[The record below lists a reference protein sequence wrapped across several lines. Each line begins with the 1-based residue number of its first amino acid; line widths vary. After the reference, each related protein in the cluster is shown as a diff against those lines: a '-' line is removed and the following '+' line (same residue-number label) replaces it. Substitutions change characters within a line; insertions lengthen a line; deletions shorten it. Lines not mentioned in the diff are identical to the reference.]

1 VPTIVYRLLSGLYH
15 LIRFF
20 TKRRT
25 QQVRY
30 DHVESVK
37 TRTLFRKFM
46 DTKTGTKI
54 CPFILLP
61 KEEKVDEKSVTDEE

>member
-1 VPTIVYRLLSGLYH
+1 
-15 LIRFF
+15 
-20 TKRRT
+20 
-25 QQVRY
+25 
-30 DHVESVK
+30 
-37 TRTLFRKFM
+37 M